1 MNPIL
6 LDLGVIK
13 IYWYSVCIFLAILV
27 GGSIILRESKK
38 FNVSEDFMLNLFFWD
53 IIIAFIGARLYF
65 VAFNWSSYSNNLLD
79 IIKVW
84 EGGLAIHGAII
95 FGAVFAI
102 IYTKKYKVSS
112 LLILD
117 FIVVGMLIGQA
128 IGRWGNFFNGEAHG
142 SITTLE
148 TLKNLY
154 TPSFVI
160 NGMHIDNN
168 YYLPMFLYESIWCLI
183 GFVFLLFIR
192 RNKYIKVGQITSIYM
207 IWYGIGRFFIEYF
220 RTDSLML
227 GNFKVAQIVS
237 ILLFIIGI
245 IMLIVL
251 GKGSKFQNQ
260 YNQKN
265 VEEIKF

>member
-1 MNPIL
+1 MNPIF

-13 IYWYSVCIFLAILV
+13 IYWYSVCIFLGILV

-65 VAFNWSSYSNNLLD
+65 VAFNWGSYSNNLLD

-95 FGAVFAI
+95 FGGIFAL
-102 IYTKKYKVSS
+102 IYTKKYKISS

-117 FIVVGMLIGQA
+117 FTVVGMLIGQA

-148 TLKNLY
+148 TLKNLL

-160 NGMHIDNN
+160 DGMYIGNN
-168 YYLPMFLYESIWCLI
+168 YYLPTFLYESIWCLI
-183 GFVFLLFIR
+183 GFILLLFIR
-192 RNKYIKVGQITSIYM
+192 RIKYIKVGQITSIYM
-207 IWYGIGRFFIEYF
+207 IWYGLGRFFIEYL

-237 ILLFIIGI
+237 ILLFATGI

-251 GKGSKFQNQ
+251 GRGSKFQDQ

-265 VEEIKF
+265 VEEVKF